1 MNPLDSVE
9 KQEDGDF
16 DIEKIQNTPIEELE
30 REDKVRV
37 MFTLLK
43 QLQPFLS
50 ANNLTVVTR
59 SGPGNQGVIRN
70 LDQIN
75 HSKGS
80 VDNHMKS
87 NMSRKPIK
95 GNFLSNSQMANKG
108 LKNAYEQHM
117 TANLAPHAQQS
128 EDGGPSTLD
137 NMLTNIQVQ
146 NKQ

>member
-1 MNPLDSVE
+1 MLSQKPNILREQMNPLDSVE

-70 LDQIN
+70 LD
-75 HSKGS
+75 
-80 VDNHMKS
+80 
-87 NMSRKPIK
+87 
-95 GNFLSNSQMANKG
+95 
-108 LKNAYEQHM
+108 
-117 TANLAPHAQQS
+117 
-128 EDGGPSTLD
+128 
-137 NMLTNIQVQ
+137 
-146 NKQ
+146 